1 MNIWFGLAV
10 LAAVVIYL
18 SVPFAYFTGKRRAR
32 PLARSVVTPL
42 RRTPAVPGGS
52 TTDNVHK

>member
-18 SVPFAYFTGKRRAR
+18 SVPFAYITGKRRAEASRAFGREAAGDVRR
-32 PLARSVVTPL
+32 PPRV
-42 RRTPAVPGGS
+42 
-52 TTDNVHK
+52 DN